1 MKLKSFGTEKNTV
14 TRTAQQPT
22 DWQKIIINPTCN
34 RELISKIYKELKN
47 IDFNKQ
53 NNPIKTWGTELNREI
68 SIEESRMA
76 KNQIQILTSDHSP
89 EVGEDLGKG
98 LKELKGMATLGRT
111 TASTNQITESS
122 QRLSH

>member
-1 MKLKSFGTEKNTV
+1 MEKNLFS
-14 TRTAQQPT
+14 
-22 DWQKIIINPTCN
+22 NPISC
-34 RELISKIYKELKN
+34 RRLIFKIYKEFKN
-47 IDFNKQ
+47 LTSKKKIQ
-53 NNPIKTWGTELNREI
+53 NNPIKNWGTELNREI